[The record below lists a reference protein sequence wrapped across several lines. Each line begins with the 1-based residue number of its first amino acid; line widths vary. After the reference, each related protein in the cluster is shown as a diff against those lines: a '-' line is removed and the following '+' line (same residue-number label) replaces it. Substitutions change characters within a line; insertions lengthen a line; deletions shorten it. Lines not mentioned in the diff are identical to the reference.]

1 VFVEGL
7 AAGWQ
12 DWSWNSAVNPFQS
25 EPVRSGRRS
34 LAWYPFGG
42 GAGLKLHSDQPVDP
56 ARYPFLEFWAQARAP
71 ATGSY
76 SVMLFGRDETP
87 LGRSIPLAA
96 VGGDPVA
103 DHWTQYRLALADFGI
118 AGAPISS
125 FAIVETSGWGSPGVY
140 FDDIVFTSGLSAA
153 PPPAPLP
160 ETANDWVVYGD
171 VLGFGWRNYS
181 WGGEAQFDYTA
192 DRAEGSRAI
201 RFAPS
206 EGYGSLSL
214 YRDPP
219 VDTSP
224 FSALQFSARASSGSV
239 AYGVVFYDEN
249 DTPLTLLPLANYG
262 GDPESTAFRTF
273 TIPLTDLGVANRR
286 IRRITFTS
294 LSDTP
299 QPPVLFDNIR
309 LMAAPLP
316 AVPS

>member
-1 VFVEGL
+1 VRRGAPVGVHFRNDQAGHNWRWVLVALGGLSVLIASPLRAGATLLPASLPALPSAARAAVLPVFVEGL

-219 VDTSP
+219 VDTFL
-224 FSALQFSARASSGSV
+224 FSALQFSARASSGSA
-239 AYGVVFYDEN
+239 AYGVV
-249 DTPLTLLPLANYG
+249 L
-262 GDPESTAFRTF
+262 
-273 TIPLTDLGVANRR
+273 
-286 IRRITFTS
+286 
-294 LSDTP
+294 
-299 QPPVLFDNIR
+299 
-309 LMAAPLP
+309 
-316 AVPS
+316 